1 MQCSTILNIVIFLSV
16 QCPIFAASKSCVTL
30 LSSMPRYSFY
40 CIGWLCGYCFVALPS
55 CGEIDVCFFFIAE
68 IASLACSNKLAFLVV
83 VNLSTESD
91 MDIATD

>member
-1 MQCSTILNIVIFLSV
+1 M
-16 QCPIFAASKSCVTL
+16 AL
-30 LSSMPRYSFY
+30 L
-40 CIGWLCGYCFVALPS
+40 S

-91 MDIATD
+91 IDIPAD

>member
-1 MQCSTILNIVIFLSV
+1 MLRF
-16 QCPIFAASKSCVTL
+16 
-30 LSSMPRYSFY
+30 SFY
-40 CIGWLCGYCFVALPS
+40 RICWFCGNCFVALLS

-91 MDIATD
+91 IDIATD